1 MRAGHTLGTRGKPR
15 RPSDDVTRVRH
26 RPVQPG
32 ALPADRPGKLFTMG
46 LVTNLLN
53 PKIAIMYVSLLPQF
67 VVPAQGS
74 VAAQSLTLGLV
85 QITIAIT
92 VNGLIAMSAG
102 SIARFLGDRPGW
114 LKAQRYVMGMVLGV
128 LAVRIA
134 ADRSRAVVTATP

>member
-1 MRAGHTLGTRGKPR
+1 M
-15 RPSDDVTRVRH
+15 
-26 RPVQPG
+26 
-32 ALPADRPGKLFTMG
+32 FTMG